1 MALALATV
9 ANSIEALTITG
20 LTIYDLDNV
29 PASVDVRTTAALVP
43 LSDYVTGFIL
53 AHDTFGAGNTAE
65 MTVTYTVNYRLFYS
79 IYGAG
84 RTDLLEKQAGLI
96 AMVAAIWDSVITNDS
111 LTGCVNIEP
120 VGVTG
125 IGIVMDPTNHEFL
138 GCNMSFTVM
147 EFVN

>member
-9 ANSIEALTITG
+9 ANSIEALVITG
-20 LTIYDLDNV
+20 LTIYDLNNT

-43 LSDYVTGFIL
+43 LPDYVTGFTL
-53 AHDTFGAGNTAE
+53 THDTFGAGDTAA
-65 MTVTYTVNYRLFYS
+65 MTVTYNVNYCLFYS

-96 AMVAAIWDSVITNDS
+96 AMVAAIWDSVITNDT
-111 LTGCVNIEP
+111 LAGCVNIEP
-120 VGVTG
+120 VGVSG
-125 IGIVMDPTNHEFL
+125 IGIVIDPSNHEFL
-138 GCNMSFTVM
+138 GCKMSFVVT